1 MPQPVSRYHFTADWG
16 GSRTGFAEISGLNIE
31 IEPVLFREGASPED
45 QMRKLPGLRS
55 YSNIILKRSILKGD
69 NDFFEWINTKQ
80 MNQIQRRDITI
91 SLLNENHE
99 PIVVWRVKS
108 AFPVKYTG
116 PVLSAGANSVAMECL
131 ELTHEGLTVVK
142 T

>member
-16 GSRTGFAEISGLNIE
+16 GSRMGFAEISGLNIE

-55 YSNIILKRSILKGD
+55 YSNIVLKRSILKGD
-69 NDFFEWINTKQ
+69 NDFFDWINTKQ
-80 MNQIQRRDITI
+80 MNQIQRRDIVI

-99 PIVVWRVKS
+99 PLVVWRVKN

-116 PVLSAGANSVAMECL
+116 PVLAAGANSVAMESL

-142 T
+142 I

>member
-55 YSNIILKRSILKGD
+55 YSNIVLKRSILKGD
-69 NDFFEWINTKQ
+69 NDFFDWINTKQ
-80 MNQIQRRDITI
+80 MNQIQRRDIVI

-99 PIVVWRVKS
+99 PIVIWRVKH

-116 PVLSAGANSVAMECL
+116 PVLAAGANNIAMESL

-142 T
+142 I

>member
-16 GSRTGFAEISGLNIE
+16 GSRTGFTEISGLNIE

-55 YSNIILKRSILKGD
+55 YSNIVLKRSILKGD
-69 NDFFEWINTKQ
+69 NDFFDWINTKQ

-99 PIVVWRVKS
+99 PIVIWRVKN

-116 PVLSAGANSVAMECL
+116 PVLSAGANNVAMECL

-142 T
+142 I